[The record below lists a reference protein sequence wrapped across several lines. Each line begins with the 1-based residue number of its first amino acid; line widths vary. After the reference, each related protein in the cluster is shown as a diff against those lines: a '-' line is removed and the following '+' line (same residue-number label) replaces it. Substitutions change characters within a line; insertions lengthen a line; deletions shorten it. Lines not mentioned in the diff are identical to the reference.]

1 MKYLQA
7 TFKNYIGFYNGMGL
21 YEVNIDFRKCTH
33 NIILI
38 TGKNGSGKSTLMNH
52 LNPFPDSSNSFIP
65 NKTAEKHLVLFDKG
79 DTYTIQIVSPA
90 DLKGRKTTKAYIQ
103 KNGTELNENGNVS
116 SYKEIVFS
124 EFELDTN
131 YASLSRLSN
140 SDRGLGDK
148 TPAERKRF
156 VSNIVDNLETYNTI
170 YKTLNKKSL
179 IYKSHTNTIHTKI
192 QNIGNGE
199 TLKLRL
205 KQMQARERE
214 LNREIMS
221 ANNNIVSI
229 EAKYSID
236 EEEAIKIKQITDKEN
251 ELSETLAMLETQVNS
266 QYHKTKIQPDK
277 IQSQYATDTTL
288 IESYRRKL
296 AEITEKWKNE
306 TTRLKEID
314 DNIASLRAELNC
326 NISEDDIADRY
337 NKSQNMISEIV
348 EELRNIN
355 IPIDTDIVE
364 LERVI
369 SFCERFSISIDKFN
383 DGLTPRDLEYIIKE
397 FDTISIANLLSSQE
411 IYISKIESGKQVL
424 AETQGKLQLLATL
437 EDRPKDC
444 KIDTCPFIANAISVK
459 NNMKGDII
467 EILSSLQE
475 SNLEL
480 SDKVSEIQSKIDYH
494 NSMSFKK
501 MELDSIRRDILEI
514 KDILYKYYPHFID
527 NLDIMILNMNTFG
540 FIREHKK
547 VTDAANLLRM
557 LSAESQQ
564 NMILE
569 VEYRNYREKVQ
580 LLNSSRNML
589 NRLESTQVKL
599 INTISDLKAEIDNYS
614 STISSLESKLNIEIE
629 YMNIYLRYLDVLE
642 EHKSI
647 KEQVEE
653 YQKKSSKAIE
663 TLSQI
668 SGLRTKINTL
678 SAELDPLMR
687 EINTISGQLT
697 LLDSYYEEYAKYKQ
711 SYDIIETLKKY
722 CSPTSGGIQTLFMQL
737 YMSKTKDIANSVL
750 SMLFNG
756 SYRLDDFIINENEF
770 RIPFIGEGL
779 PVDDISSGSGAQIAM
794 MGMIINLVLLHQ
806 ASTKFN
812 IAQLDE
818 VTATLDSYNN
828 SQFTNIMFYCMQI
841 LNIEQL
847 FLISHST
854 ETDNSYADVIKL
866 KGYENYESNIQSGNV
881 IWDFNEIIKQ

>member
-21 YEVNIDFRKCTH
+21 YEVNIDFRKCQH
-33 NIILI
+33 NIVLI

-65 NKTAEKHLVLFDKG
+65 GKTAEKHLVLFDQG

-103 KNGTELNENGNVS
+103 KNGTELNENGNIS
-116 SYKEIVFS
+116 SYKEIVFN
-124 EFELDTN
+124 EFELDAN
-131 YASLSRLSN
+131 YVSLSRLSN

-156 VSNIVDNLETYNTI
+156 ASNIVDNLETYNTI

-192 QNIGNGE
+192 QNIGNADN
-199 TLKLRL
+199 LRFRL
-205 KQMQARERE
+205 KQMQSREGE
-214 LNREIMS
+214 LNREIMT
-221 ANNNIVSI
+221 ANNTIVSI

-236 EEEAIKIKQITDKEN
+236 EDEAVKIKSITDKES
-251 ELSETLAMLETQVNS
+251 ELYGKLSLLEAQVNS
-266 QYHKTKIQPDK
+266 QYHKTKISPENIKGQFE
-277 IQSQYATDTTL
+277 SDTTL
-288 IESYRRKL
+288 LESYKIKL
-296 AEITEKWKNE
+296 KEVSDRWRSESD
-306 TTRLKEID
+306 RLREID
-314 DNIASLRAELNC
+314 DNISSLRAELDC
-326 NISEDDIADRY
+326 NISEDDIAERY
-337 NKSQNMISEIV
+337 NKSQNIIQELISE
-348 EELRNIN
+348 LREIK
-355 IPIDTDIVE
+355 IPENTDIME
-364 LERVI
+364 LEKVI
-369 SFCERFSISIDKFN
+369 AFCERFAVCIDKFN
-383 DGLTPRDLEYIIKE
+383 DGLTSRDLEYIIKE
-397 FDTISIANLLSSQE
+397 FDLISTHNLLLEQE
-411 IYISKIESGKQVL
+411 QYISQIETNKSTL
-424 AETQGKLQLLATL
+424 AETQGKLKLLATL
-437 EDRPKDC
+437 EDRPKNC
-444 KIDTCPFIANAISVK
+444 KIDTCPFIANAVTIQ
-459 NNMKGDII
+459 NELQGDIVESLASI
-467 EILSSLQE
+467 QEINLS
-475 SNLEL
+475 L
-480 SDKVSEIQSKIDYH
+480 SDKVTEIQTKLDYH
-494 NSMSFKK
+494 NSMSYKK
-501 MELDSIRRDILEI
+501 MELDGIRRDISEI
-514 KDILYKYYPHFID
+514 RDILYKYYPHFVD
-527 NLDIMILNMNTFG
+527 NLDIMILNMNSFG
-540 FIREHKK
+540 FIRDHQKI
-547 VTDAANLLRM
+547 TLGSNLLKM
-557 LSAESQQ
+557 LAAETQQ
-564 NMILE
+564 NMMLE
-569 VEYRNYREKVQ
+569 VEYRSYREKVQ

-589 NRLESTQVKL
+589 SKLEITQANLVKSIAEL
-599 INTISDLKAEIDNYS
+599 KSDMDNYS
-614 STISSLESKLNIEIE
+614 STINTLQTKVNNETE
-629 YMNIYLRYLDVLE
+629 YMTIYLRYLDL
-642 EHKSI
+642 KSEYGKI
-647 KEQVEE
+647 KEQLDE
-653 YQKKSSKAIE
+653 YQRKSSKAMEAMSTI
-663 TLSQI
+663 T
-668 SGLRTKINTL
+668 GLRTKIANL
-678 SAELDPLMR
+678 SAQLDPLMR

-711 SYDIIETLKKY
+711 SYDMIETLKKY

-756 SYRLDDFIINENEF
+756 AYRLEDFIINENEF

-828 SQFTNIMFYCMQI
+828 SQFTSILFYCMQI

>member
-1 MKYLQA
+1 M
-7 TFKNYIGFYNGMGL
+7 NYIGFYNGMGL

-52 LNPFPDSSNSFIP
+52 LNPFPDGSNSFIP

-116 SYKEIVFS
+116 SYKEIVFN
-124 EFELDTN
+124 EFELDAN
-131 YASLSRLSN
+131 YVSLSRLSN

-156 VSNIVDNLETYNTI
+156 ASNIVDNLETYNTI

-199 TLKLRL
+199 NLKLRL

-221 ANNNIVSI
+221 ANNTIVSI

-236 EEEAIKIKQITDKEN
+236 EEEALKVKQITDKED
-251 ELSETLAMLETQVNS
+251 ELSVNLAMLETQVNS

-296 AEITEKWKNE
+296 TEITEKWRNE
-306 TTRLKEID
+306 TARLKETD
-314 DNIASLRAELNC
+314 DTITSLRAELNC

-348 EELRNIN
+348 AELRNIN
-355 IPIDTDIVE
+355 IPTDTDIVE

-369 SFCERFSISIDKFN
+369 SFCERFSITIDKFN
-383 DGLTPRDLEYIIKE
+383 DGLAPRDLEYIIKE
-397 FDTISIANLLSSQE
+397 FDTISTADLLSSQE

-444 KIDTCPFIANAISVK
+444 KIDTCPFIANAVAIQNS
-459 NNMKGDII
+459 MKGDII
-467 EILSSLQE
+467 EILSSIQE

-480 SDKVSEIQSKIDYH
+480 SDKISEIQSKIDYH

-514 KDILYKYYPHFID
+514 KDILYKYYPHFVE

-569 VEYRNYREKVQ
+569 VEYRSYREKVQ

-589 NRLESTQVKL
+589 NKLEITQANLVSS
-599 INTISDLKAEIDNYS
+599 IADLKSEMDNYS
-614 STISSLESKLNIEIE
+614 STISNLESKINTEVE

-642 EHKSI
+642 EHKTV
-647 KEQVEE
+647 KAEVEE

-663 TLSQI
+663 ALSQI
-668 SGLRTKINTL
+668 TGLRAKINNL

-881 IWDFNEIIKQ
+881 IWNFNEIIKQ

>member
-52 LNPFPDSSNSFIP
+52 INPFPDSSNSFIP

-116 SYKEIVFS
+116 SYKEIVFN
-124 EFELDTN
+124 EFELDAN
-131 YASLSRLSN
+131 YVSLSRLSN

-156 VSNIVDNLETYNTI
+156 ASNIIDNLETYNTI

-199 TLKLRL
+199 NLKLRL
-205 KQMQARERE
+205 KQMQVREGE

-221 ANNNIVSI
+221 ANNTIVSI
-229 EAKYSID
+229 ETKYSID
-236 EEEAIKIKQITDKEN
+236 EEEALKVKQITDKEE
-251 ELSETLAMLETQVNS
+251 ELSVKLTTLETQVNS

-306 TTRLKEID
+306 TARLKETD
-314 DNIASLRAELNC
+314 DTISSLRAELNC

-348 EELRNIN
+348 AELRNIN
-355 IPIDTDIVE
+355 IPTETDIVE
-364 LERVI
+364 LEKVI

-397 FDTISIANLLSSQE
+397 FDTISTTDLLSSQE
-411 IYISKIESGKQVL
+411 IYISKIESGKQIL

-444 KIDTCPFIANAISVK
+444 KIDTCPFIANAVAIQNS
-459 NNMKGDII
+459 MQGDII
-467 EILSSLQE
+467 EILSSIQE

-514 KDILYKYYPHFID
+514 KDILYKYYPHFIE

-557 LSAESQQ
+557 LSAEYQQ

-569 VEYRNYREKVQ
+569 IEYRNYREKVQ

-589 NRLESTQVKL
+589 NKLETTQVKL
-599 INTISDLKAEIDNYS
+599 VNSISDLKSEMDNYS
-614 STISSLESKLNIEIE
+614 STISNLESKINTEVE

-642 EHKSI
+642 EHKTI
-647 KEQVEE
+647 KAQVEE

-663 TLSQI
+663 ALSQI
-668 SGLRTKINTL
+668 TGLRAKINTL

-756 SYRLDDFIINENEF
+756 SYKLDDFIINENEF

-866 KGYENYESNIQSGNV
+866 KGYENYESNIQSGNI

>member
-116 SYKEIVFS
+116 SYKEIVFN
-124 EFELDTN
+124 EFELDAN
-131 YASLSRLSN
+131 YVSLSRLSN

-156 VSNIVDNLETYNTI
+156 ASNIIDNLETYNTI

-199 TLKLRL
+199 NLKLRL
-205 KQMQARERE
+205 KQMQVREGE

-221 ANNNIVSI
+221 ANNTIVSI
-229 EAKYSID
+229 ETKYSID
-236 EEEAIKIKQITDKEN
+236 EEEALKVKQITDKEE
-251 ELSETLAMLETQVNS
+251 ELSVKLTTLETQVNS

-306 TTRLKEID
+306 TARLKETD
-314 DNIASLRAELNC
+314 DTISSLRSELNC

-348 EELRNIN
+348 AELKNIN
-355 IPIDTDIVE
+355 IPTETDIVE
-364 LERVI
+364 LEKVI

-397 FDTISIANLLSSQE
+397 FDTISTTDLLSSQE
-411 IYISKIESGKQVL
+411 IYISKIESGKQIL

-437 EDRPKDC
+437 EDRPKEC
-444 KIDTCPFIANAISVK
+444 KIDTCPFIANAVAIQNS
-459 NNMKGDII
+459 MQGDII
-467 EILSSLQE
+467 EILSSIQE

-514 KDILYKYYPHFID
+514 KDILYKYYPHFIE

-569 VEYRNYREKVQ
+569 IEYRNYREKVQ

-589 NRLESTQVKL
+589 NKLETTQVKL
-599 INTISDLKAEIDNYS
+599 VNSISDLKSEMDNYS
-614 STISSLESKLNIEIE
+614 STISNLESKINTEVE

-642 EHKSI
+642 EHKTI
-647 KEQVEE
+647 KAQVEE

-663 TLSQI
+663 ALSQI
-668 SGLRTKINTL
+668 TGLRAKINTL

-866 KGYENYESNIQSGNV
+866 KGYENYESNIQSGNI

>member
-21 YEVNIDFRKCTH
+21 YEVNIDFRKCQH
-33 NIILI
+33 NIVLI

-65 NKTAEKHLVLFDKG
+65 GKTAEKHLVLFDQG

-103 KNGTELNENGNVS
+103 KNGTELNENGNIS
-116 SYKEIVFS
+116 SYKEIVFN
-124 EFELDTN
+124 EFELDAN
-131 YASLSRLSN
+131 YVSLSRLSN

-156 VSNIVDNLETYNTI
+156 ASNIVDNLETYNTI

-192 QNIGNGE
+192 QNIGNAE
-199 TLKLRL
+199 NLKSRL
-205 KQMQARERE
+205 KQMQTRERE
-214 LNREIMS
+214 LNREIMT
-221 ANNNIVSI
+221 ANNTIVSI

-236 EEEAIKIKQITDKEN
+236 EEEAIKIKSITDKEA
-251 ELSETLAMLETQVNS
+251 ELSGRLSLLKTQVNS
-266 QYHKTKIQPDK
+266 QYHKTKIQPEHIKHQFESD
-277 IQSQYATDTTL
+277 STL
-288 IESYRRKL
+288 LESYKNKLKEVSDRWRR
-296 AEITEKWKNE
+296 ESD
-306 TTRLKEID
+306 RLREID
-314 DNIASLRAELNC
+314 DNISSLRAELDC
-326 NISEDDIADRY
+326 NISEDDIAERY
-337 NKSQNMISEIV
+337 NKSQNIIQELISE
-348 EELRNIN
+348 LREIKVSEN
-355 IPIDTDIVE
+355 TDIME
-364 LERVI
+364 LEKVI
-369 SFCERFSISIDKFN
+369 AFCERFAVSIDKFN

-397 FDTISIANLLSSQE
+397 FDLISIHNMLREQE
-411 IYISKIESGKQVL
+411 QYIAQIESNKSTL
-424 AETQGKLQLLATL
+424 SETQGKLKLLATL
-437 EDRPKDC
+437 EDRPKNC
-444 KIDTCPFIANAISVK
+444 KIDTCPFIANAITIQ
-459 NNMKGDII
+459 NELQGDIVDSLASI
-467 EILSSLQE
+467 QELNLS
-475 SNLEL
+475 L
-480 SDKVSEIQSKIDYH
+480 SDKVADIQTRLDYH
-494 NSMSFKK
+494 NSMSYKK
-501 MELDSIRRDILEI
+501 MELDGIRRDISEI
-514 KDILYKYYPHFID
+514 RDILYKYYPHFVD
-527 NLDIMILNMNTFG
+527 NLDIMILNMNSFG
-540 FIREHKK
+540 FIRDHQKI
-547 VTDAANLLRM
+547 TLASNLLKM
-557 LSAESQQ
+557 LAAETQQ
-564 NMILE
+564 NMMLE
-569 VEYRNYREKVQ
+569 VEYRSYREKVQ

-589 NRLESTQVKL
+589 SKLEVSQVSLVKSIADLKSDMDNYTST
-599 INTISDLKAEIDNYS
+599 INTLQNKVNNE
-614 STISSLESKLNIEIE
+614 TE
-629 YMNIYLRYLDVLE
+629 YMNIYLRYLEL
-642 EHKSI
+642 KSEYDKI
-647 KEQVEE
+647 KEQLDE
-653 YQKKSSKAIE
+653 YQRKSSKAMEAMSTI
-663 TLSQI
+663 T
-668 SGLRTKINTL
+668 GLRTKIANL
-678 SAELDPLMR
+678 SAQLDPLMR

-711 SYDIIETLKKY
+711 SYDMIETLKKY
-722 CSPTSGGIQTLFMQL
+722 CSPTSGGIQTIFMQL

-756 SYRLDDFIINENEF
+756 AYRLEDFIINENEF
-770 RIPFIGEGL
+770 RIPFVGEGL

-828 SQFTNIMFYCMQI
+828 SQFTSILFYCMQI

>member
-411 IYISKIESGKQVL
+411 IYISKIESDKQVL

-599 INTISDLKAEIDNYS
+599 INSISDLKAEIDNYS

>member
-52 LNPFPDSSNSFIP
+52 INPFPDSSNSFIP

-116 SYKEIVFS
+116 SYKEIVFN
-124 EFELDTN
+124 EFELDAN
-131 YASLSRLSN
+131 YVSLSRLSN

-156 VSNIVDNLETYNTI
+156 ASNIIDNLETYNTI

-199 TLKLRL
+199 NLKLRL
-205 KQMQARERE
+205 KQMQVREGE

-221 ANNNIVSI
+221 ANNTIVSI
-229 EAKYSID
+229 ETKYSID
-236 EEEAIKIKQITDKEN
+236 EEEALKVKQITDKEE
-251 ELSETLAMLETQVNS
+251 ELSVKLTTLETQVNS

-296 AEITEKWKNE
+296 SEITEKWKNE
-306 TTRLKEID
+306 TARLKETD
-314 DNIASLRAELNC
+314 DTISSLRAELNC

-348 EELRNIN
+348 AELRNIN
-355 IPIDTDIVE
+355 IPTETDIVE
-364 LERVI
+364 LEKVI

-397 FDTISIANLLSSQE
+397 FDTISTTDLLSSQE
-411 IYISKIESGKQVL
+411 IYISKIESGKQIL

-444 KIDTCPFIANAISVK
+444 KIDTCPFIANAVAIQNS
-459 NNMKGDII
+459 MQGDII
-467 EILSSLQE
+467 EILSSIQE

-514 KDILYKYYPHFID
+514 KDILYKYYPHFIE

-557 LSAESQQ
+557 LSAEYQQ

-569 VEYRNYREKVQ
+569 IEYRNYREKVQ

-589 NRLESTQVKL
+589 NKLETTQVKL
-599 INTISDLKAEIDNYS
+599 VNSISDLKSEMDNYS
-614 STISSLESKLNIEIE
+614 STISNLESKINTEVE

-642 EHKSI
+642 EHKTI
-647 KEQVEE
+647 KAQVEE

-663 TLSQI
+663 ALSQI
-668 SGLRTKINTL
+668 TGLRAKINTL

-756 SYRLDDFIINENEF
+756 SYKLDDFIINENEF

-866 KGYENYESNIQSGNV
+866 KGYENYESNIQSGNI